1 MQTKKDSPMTSIQ
14 ATEMAAYEAKHAR
27 EQAVQQMQDAI
38 NHLQRTHYEMD
49 RYLERMEEAATD
61 RERAQILNWSINH
74 LVCNI
79 MPNLRIDLLAN
90 SQAALAKSEF

>member
-1 MQTKKDSPMTSIQ
+1 MTSIQ
-14 ATEMAAYEAKHAR
+14 ATELAAYEAKHAR
-27 EQAVQQMQDAI
+27 EQAVQQMQETI
-38 NHLQRTHYEMD
+38 NHLQRNHYEMD

-61 RERAQILNWSINH
+61 RERAQILNCSINH

-90 SQAALAKSEF
+90 SQAALDRSEF

>member
-1 MQTKKDSPMTSIQ
+1 MTSIQ
-14 ATEMAAYEAKHAR
+14 STELAAYEAKHAR

-49 RYLERMEEAATD
+49 RYLERMEEAATH

>member
-1 MQTKKDSPMTSIQ
+1 MQTKKDSPMISIQ
-14 ATEMAAYEAKHAR
+14 ATELAAYEAKHAR

>member
-1 MQTKKDSPMTSIQ
+1 MQTKKDTPMTSIQ
-14 ATEMAAYEAKHAR
+14 ATELAAYEAKHAR
-27 EQAVQQMQDAI
+27 EQAVQQMQEAI

-49 RYLERMEEAATD
+49 RYLERMEEASTD

-79 MPNLRIDLLAN
+79 MSNLRIDLLAN

>member
-14 ATEMAAYEAKHAR
+14 ATELAAYEAKHAR

-61 RERAQILNWSINH
+61 RERAQLLNWSINH

>member
-1 MQTKKDSPMTSIQ
+1 MTSIQ
-14 ATEMAAYEAKHAR
+14 ATELAAYEAKHAR
-27 EQAVQQMQDAI
+27 EQAVQQMQEAI

-61 RERAQILNWSINH
+61 SERAQILNWSINH

>member
-14 ATEMAAYEAKHAR
+14 ATELAAYEAKHAR
-27 EQAVQQMQDAI
+27 EQAVQQIQETI

>member
-1 MQTKKDSPMTSIQ
+1 MTSIK
-14 ATEMAAYEAKHAR
+14 ATDLAAYEAKHAR

-79 MPNLRIDLLAN
+79 VPNLRIYLLAN

>member
-1 MQTKKDSPMTSIQ
+1 MQTKKDTPMTSIQ
-14 ATEMAAYEAKHAR
+14 ATELAAYEAKHAR
-27 EQAVQQMQDAI
+27 EQAVQQMHEAI
-38 NHLQRTHYEMD
+38 NHLQRSHYEID

>member
-1 MQTKKDSPMTSIQ
+1 MQTKKDTPMTSIQ
-14 ATEMAAYEAKHAR
+14 AKEFAAYEAKHAR
-27 EQAVQQMQDAI
+27 EQAVQQMQEAI
-38 NHLQRTHYEMD
+38 NHLQRTHYEID
-49 RYLERMEEAATD
+49 HYLERMEEAATD

>member
-14 ATEMAAYEAKHAR
+14 ATELAAYEAKHAR
-27 EQAVQQMQDAI
+27 EQAVQQMQEAI

-49 RYLERMEEAATD
+49 RYLERMEEAATN

>member
-1 MQTKKDSPMTSIQ
+1 MTSIQ
-14 ATEMAAYEAKHAR
+14 ATELAAYEAKHAR
-27 EQAVQQMQDAI
+27 EQAVQQMQEAI
-38 NHLQRTHYEMD
+38 NHLQRTHFEMD
-49 RYLERMEEAATD
+49 CYLERMEEAATD

>member
-1 MQTKKDSPMTSIQ
+1 MQTKKDTPMTSIQ
-14 ATEMAAYEAKHAR
+14 ATELAAYEAKHAR
-27 EQAVQQMQDAI
+27 EQAVQKMQEAI
-38 NHLQRTHYEMD
+38 NHLQCTHYEMD
-49 RYLERMEEAATD
+49 RYLERMEESATN

>member
-1 MQTKKDSPMTSIQ
+1 MTSIQ
-14 ATEMAAYEAKHAR
+14 ATELVANEAKHAR
-27 EQAVQQMQDAI
+27 EQAVQKMQEAI
-38 NHLQRTHYEMD
+38 NYLQRTHYEMD

-79 MPNLRIDLLAN
+79 MPNLHIDLLAN
-90 SQAALAKSEF
+90 SQAALANSEF

>member
-1 MQTKKDSPMTSIQ
+1 MQTKKDTPMTSNQ
-14 ATEMAAYEAKHAR
+14 ATELAAYEAKHAR
-27 EQAVQQMQDAI
+27 EQAVQQMQEAI

-90 SQAALAKSEF
+90 SQAALAESEF

>member
-14 ATEMAAYEAKHAR
+14 ATELAAYEAKHAR
-27 EQAVQQMQDAI
+27 EQAVQQMQEAI
-38 NHLQRTHYEMD
+38 NLLQRNHYEMD

>member
-1 MQTKKDSPMTSIQ
+1 MTSIQ
-14 ATEMAAYEAKHAR
+14 ATDLAAYEAKHAR
-27 EQAVQQMQDAI
+27 VQPAQQMQDAI

-49 RYLERMEEAATD
+49 RYVERMEEAATD
-61 RERAQILNWSINH
+61 RERAQILNCSINH

>member
-14 ATEMAAYEAKHAR
+14 ATELAAYEAKHAR
-27 EQAVQQMQDAI
+27 EQAVQQMQEAI
-38 NHLQRTHYEMD
+38 NHLQRSHYEMD
-49 RYLERMEEAATD
+49 RYLERMEEAVTD

>member
-1 MQTKKDSPMTSIQ
+1 MTSIQ
-14 ATEMAAYEAKHAR
+14 ARELATYEAKHAR
-27 EQAVQQMQDAI
+27 EQAVQQMQEAI
-38 NHLQRTHYEMD
+38 NHLQRNHYEMD

>member
-14 ATEMAAYEAKHAR
+14 ATELAAYEANNAR
-27 EQAVQQMQDAI
+27 EQAVQQMQEAI

-61 RERAQILNWSINH
+61 RERAQMLNWSINH

>member
-14 ATEMAAYEAKHAR
+14 ATELAAYEAKNAR
-27 EQAVQQMQDAI
+27 EQAVQQMQEAI

-79 MPNLRIDLLAN
+79 MANLRIDLLAN

>member
-14 ATEMAAYEAKHAR
+14 ATELAAYEAKHAR
-27 EQAVQQMQDAI
+27 EQAVQKMQEAI